1 VKKDEEKILFSGI
14 TLDEYSSF
22 KVLFERYYGRLCAYV
37 FTITNDYA
45 ASEDIVQELF
55 IRFWNGRQKIV
66 INDSVFAYLFRASRN
81 SALNYI
87 RGKANRERTQQ
98 NITFQEAIIDRDFL
112 EEEEFIG
119 FLDACIEALP
129 ERSRQ
134 VFKLSRIDGLKQKEI
149 AERLNISVK
158 TIKNQIW
165 KSLQYLKS
173 CLELKDVF

>member
-1 VKKDEEKILFSGI
+1 MKKGEQKILFSGMV
-14 TLDEYSSF
+14 LDDYSSF
-22 KVLFERYYGRLCAYV
+22 KSMFERYYGRLCAYV

-55 IRFWNGRQKIV
+55 IRLWNDRQKIV
-66 INDSVFAYLFRASRN
+66 INDSVLSYLFRSSRN
-81 SALNYI
+81 SALNFL
-87 RGKANRERTQQ
+87 RGKANRERSQQ
-98 NITFQEAIIDRDFL
+98 SISFQEAIIDRDFM
-112 EEEEFIG
+112 EEEEFIS

-129 ERSRQ
+129 ERSRE

-149 AERLNISVK
+149 AEKLDISIK

-173 CLELKDVF
+173 CLEAKDAF

>member
-1 VKKDEEKILFSGI
+1 LDVDDHAGFKIMFN
-14 TLDEYSSF
+14 
-22 KVLFERYYGRLCAYV
+22 RYYSRLCAYV
-37 FTITNDYA
+37 FTITSDYS

-55 IRFWNGRQKIV
+55 IRFWNDRQKIV
-66 INDSVFAYLFRASRN
+66 IGDSILAYLFRASRN

-87 RGKANRERTQQ
+87 RGKANRERSQQ

-112 EEEEFIG
+112 EEEEFIS
-119 FLDACIEALP
+119 FLDECIEALP

-149 AERLNISVK
+149 AEKLNISVK

-173 CLELKDVF
+173 CLEAKDAF

>member
-1 VKKDEEKILFSGI
+1 MKKDQKILFSGI
-14 TLDEYSSF
+14 ASDNYSSF
-22 KVLFERYYGRLCAYV
+22 KTLFENYYGRLCAYV

-66 INDSVFAYLFRASRN
+66 IADSVLAYLFRASRN
-81 SALNYI
+81 AALNYI
-87 RGKANRERTQQ
+87 RGKANRERLQQ
-98 NITFQEAIIDRDFL
+98 NITFKETIIDRDFL
-112 EEEEFIG
+112 EEEEFIC
-119 FLDACIEALP
+119 FLDECIEALP

-134 VFKLSRIDGLKQKEI
+134 VFKLSRVDGLKQKEI
-149 AERLNISVK
+149 AEKLNISIK

-173 CLELKDVF
+173 CLELKDAF

>member
-1 VKKDEEKILFSGI
+1 MATD
-14 TLDEYSSF
+14 DYSSF
-22 KVLFERYYGRLCAYV
+22 KALFERYYGRLCAYV

-55 IRFWNGRQKIV
+55 IRFWNDRQKIV
-66 INDSVFAYLFRASRN
+66 INESILAYLFRASRN
-81 SALNYI
+81 AALNYI
-87 RGKANRERTQQ
+87 RGKANRERSQQ

-119 FLDACIEALP
+119 FLNECIEALP

-134 VFKLSRIDGLKQKEI
+134 VFKLSRVEGLKQKEI
-149 AERLNISVK
+149 AEKLNISIK

>member
-1 VKKDEEKILFSGI
+1 MRKDEEKILFSGI
-14 TLDEYSSF
+14 AADDYSSF

-37 FTITNDYA
+37 FTITHDYA
-45 ASEDIVQELF
+45 ASEDIIQELF
-55 IRFWNGRQKIV
+55 IRFWNDRHKIV
-66 INDSVFAYLFRASRN
+66 INDHVLAYLFRASRN

-87 RGKANRERTQQ
+87 RGKANRERLQQ
-98 NITFQEAIIDRDFL
+98 SITFQESIIDRDFL

-119 FLDACIEALP
+119 FLDECIEALS

-173 CLELKDVF
+173 CLELKDAF

>member
-1 VKKDEEKILFSGI
+1 VKKGEEKILSSGMA
-14 TLDEYSSF
+14 LDDYSSF
-22 KVLFERYYGRLCAYV
+22 KVLFERDYGRLCAYV

-55 IRFWNGRQKIV
+55 IRLWNDRQKIV
-66 INDSVFAYLFRASRN
+66 ISDSVLAYLFRASRN

-87 RGKANRERTQQ
+87 RGKANRERSQQ
-98 NITFQEAIIDRDFL
+98 NITFQEAFIDRDFM
-112 EEEEFIG
+112 EEEEFIS

-149 AERLNISVK
+149 SEKLNVSVK

-165 KSLQYLKS
+165 KSLQFLRS
-173 CLELKDVF
+173 CLEAKDAF